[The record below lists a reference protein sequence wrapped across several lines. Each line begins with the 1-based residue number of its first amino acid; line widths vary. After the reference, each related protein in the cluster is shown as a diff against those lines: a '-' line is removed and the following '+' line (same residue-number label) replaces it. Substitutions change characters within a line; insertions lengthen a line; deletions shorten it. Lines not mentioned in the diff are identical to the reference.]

1 MKIIFVGNGK
11 VNAHR
16 GIGIMKSEDIERI
29 AEEHAINVVIIC
41 PLRILLFT
49 YKEHFPL
56 FFLKYS
62 KNSNITFQ
70 SAKIVLRNAQGCN
83 RNSEGHVHMTG
94 CVKTAKKHVNFAGK
108 VRLIFKQCIMECI

>member
-29 AEEHAINVVIIC
+29 AEEHAINVVIIF

-49 YKEHFPL
+49 YKELIQL

-62 KNSNITFQ
+62 K
-70 SAKIVLRNAQGCN
+70 
-83 RNSEGHVHMTG
+83 
-94 CVKTAKKHVNFAGK
+94 K
-108 VRLIFKQCIMECI
+108 VI